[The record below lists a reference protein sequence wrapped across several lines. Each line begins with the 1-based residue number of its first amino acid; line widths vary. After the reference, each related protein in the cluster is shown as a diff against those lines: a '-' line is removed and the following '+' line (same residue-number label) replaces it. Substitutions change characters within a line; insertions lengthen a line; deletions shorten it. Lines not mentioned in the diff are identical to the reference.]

1 MGLPMSTKV
10 LMDVDEY
17 LHTSFDGPDCEY
29 LDGEVV
35 ERNMGEGPHSDLQ
48 VNLIYLLRRL
58 RPQLGIR
65 VMSEIRTRITPRRF
79 RIPDVA
85 VWRDDN
91 LGGKIPTV
99 APFLAI
105 EILSPEDRMTRM
117 LPKVHEYLGIGV
129 EFVWVID
136 PEEKSALTFSRENPA
151 GAVCDVLST
160 SNPDIEIPLTSAFDL
175 DA

>member
-1 MGLPMSTKV
+1 MGVPMSTKV

-35 ERNMGEGPHSDLQ
+35 ERNMGELPHGDVQ
-48 VNLIYLLRRL
+48 GNLYRIIQRL
-58 RPQLGIR
+58 RSRLGIR
-65 VMSEIRTRITPRRF
+65 VAPEVRIRINPRRY
-79 RIPDVA
+79 RIPDIS

-91 LGGKIPTV
+91 IGDRIPTV
-99 APFLAI
+99 PPFLAI
-105 EILSPEDRMTRM
+105 EILSAEDRMTRM
-117 LPKVHEYLGIGV
+117 LPKIHEYLGIGV

-136 PEEKSALTFSRENPA
+136 PEEKSALTFSRQNPA
-151 GAVCDVLST
+151 GAVCDVLHT